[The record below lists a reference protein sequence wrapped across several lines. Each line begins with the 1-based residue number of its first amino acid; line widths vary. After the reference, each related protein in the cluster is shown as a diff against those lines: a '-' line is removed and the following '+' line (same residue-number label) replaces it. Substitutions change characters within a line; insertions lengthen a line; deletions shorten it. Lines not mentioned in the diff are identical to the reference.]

1 MGHAVHLPTELLK
14 APGAV
19 REAPMMSTVHMSAKM
34 SSTRLVGHVASNYPE
49 ETMSYLHH
57 YWVGTPD
64 QCSGEGR
71 WVADFF
77 PRSACLRS
85 GRRAGPTPGTPLRGV
100 SSGDTSCQ
108 PARSSGAPD

>member
-1 MGHAVHLPTELLK
+1 
-14 APGAV
+14 
-19 REAPMMSTVHMSAKM
+19 MMSTVHISAKM

-77 PRSACLRS
+77 PRS
-85 GRRAGPTPGTPLRGV
+85 
-100 SSGDTSCQ
+100 
-108 PARSSGAPD
+108 